1 MTVTAPDTDAVVA
14 AKRRSSFSPL
24 AILERYGVIVAW
36 LVVIVVFSILR
47 PATFPTAGT
56 VSLIFGTQTVILV
69 ATLGLMLTL
78 AVGEI
83 DLSVGS
89 VVGFGASLMVV
100 LNGVAG
106 VDVWLSFLLTIA
118 ACALFGLCN
127 AVLTVI
133 VGVQSIIVTLA
144 SGTLL
149 AGITLAV
156 TGSKVVTGLDVAV
169 VQLISTRW
177 FGIPIPFYLG
187 IVLTAVLWFVLQH
200 TPLGRRMAFVN
211 SNRVVAR
218 LAGIRVDRI
227 RMGGL
232 IATAV
237 FAGLAGV
244 ILAGQ
249 NGAANPQ
256 AGASYLLPAF
266 AGAFLGSTTIR
277 PGTFNAVG
285 TWVAVYF
292 LITGITGLVYLG
304 FAGWPEQVFYGASLL
319 VAVSLSVLARR
330 RRREGIT

>member
-1 MTVTAPDTDAVVA
+1 MTSEITIPTP
-14 AKRRSSFSPL
+14 RSSFSPL
-24 AILERYGVIVAW
+24 ALLERYGVIVAW
-36 LVVIVVFSILR
+36 IAVILVFSILR
-47 PATFPTAGT
+47 PATFPTMGT
-56 VSLIFGTQTVILV
+56 VSLILGTQTVILV

-100 LNGVAG
+100 LNGVVG
-106 VDVWLSFLLTIA
+106 IDVWLSALLTLIA
-118 ACALFGLCN
+118 CGLFGLLN
-127 AVLTVI
+127 AALTVI

-156 TGSKVVTGLDVAV
+156 TGSKVVTGLDPL
-169 VQLISTRW
+169 LIQIVSTRW
-177 FGIPIPFYLG
+177 LGIPVPFYFGL
-187 IVLTAVLWFVLQH
+187 VLTAVLWFVMQH
-200 TPLGRRMAFVN
+200 TPIGRRMAFVN
-211 SNRVVAR
+211 ANRVVAR

-232 IATAV
+232 ISTSIL
-237 FAGLAGV
+237 AGLAGI
-244 ILAGQ
+244 ILASQ

-256 AGASYLLPAF
+256 AGAYYLLPAF

-277 PGTFNAVG
+277 PGSFNAVG

-319 VAVSLSVLARR
+319 VAVSLGVLARR
-330 RRREGIT
+330 RRREGVT

>member
-1 MTVTAPDTDAVVA
+1 MTSDT
-14 AKRRSSFSPL
+14 RIPTPRSRFSPL
-24 AILERYGVIVAW
+24 ALLERYGVIVAW
-36 LVVIVVFSILR
+36 IVVILVFSILR
-47 PATFPTAGT
+47 PTTFPTAGT
-56 VSLIFGTQTVILV
+56 VSLILGTQTVILV

-89 VVGFGASLMVV
+89 VVGFGASLVVV
-100 LNGVAG
+100 LNGVVG
-106 VDVWLSFLLTIA
+106 INVWLAVLLTIL
-118 ACALFGLCN
+118 ACALFGLVN

-156 TGSKVVTGLDVAV
+156 TGSKVVTGLDSVLI
-169 VQLISTRW
+169 QLVSTRW
-177 FGIPIPFYLG
+177 LGIPIPFYFG
-187 IVLTAVLWFVLQH
+187 VVLTAILWFVMQH
-200 TPLGRRMAFVN
+200 TPVGRRMAFVN
-211 SNRVVAR
+211 ANRVVAR

-232 IATAV
+232 VATSV
-237 FAGLAGV
+237 FAGIAGI
-244 ILAGQ
+244 ILASQ

-256 AGASYLLPAF
+256 AGAYYLLPAF

-277 PGTFNAVG
+277 PGSFNAVG

-292 LITGITGLVYLG
+292 LITGITGLVYMG

-319 VAVSLSVLARR
+319 VAVSLGILARR
-330 RRREGIT
+330 RRREGVT

>member
-1 MTVTAPDTDAVVA
+1 VTLTAPDTETVVT
-14 AKRRSSFSPL
+14 AKRSAFAPL
-24 AILERYGVIVAW
+24 SILERYGVIVAW
-36 LVVIVVFSILR
+36 VIVIIVFSILR
-47 PATFPTAGT
+47 PATFPTPGT
-56 VSLIFGTQTVILV
+56 ASLIFGTQSVILV

-106 VDVWLSFLLTIA
+106 LDVWLSLVLTLV
-118 ACALFGLCN
+118 ACGLFGLCN
-127 AVLTVI
+127 AILTVV

-156 TGSKVVTGLDVAV
+156 TGSKVVTGLDVEV
-169 VQLISTRW
+169 IQLISTRW
-177 FGIPIPFYLG
+177 LGIPIPFYFG
-187 IVLTAVLWFVLQH
+187 ILLTVVLWFLMQH
-200 TPLGRRMAFVN
+200 TPIGRRMAFVN
-211 SNRVVAR
+211 ANRVVAR

-232 IATAV
+232 IATALL
-237 FAGLAGV
+237 AGLAGV

-256 AGASYLLPAF
+256 AGTYYLLPAF

-277 PGTFNAVG
+277 PGTFNAFG

>member
-1 MTVTAPDTDAVVA
+1 MFEQ
-14 AKRRSSFSPL
+14 AKRTSAFTPL
-24 AILERYGVIVAW
+24 GILERYGVIVAW
-36 LVVIVVFSILR
+36 IVVIIVFSILR
-47 PATFPTAGT
+47 PVTFPTAGT
-56 VSLIFGTQTVILV
+56 VSLILGTQTVILI

-100 LNGVAG
+100 FNGVL
-106 VDVWLSFLLTIA
+106 DLNVWLAVVLTILSCAAFGLLNALLT
-118 ACALFGLCN
+118 
-127 AVLTVI
+127 VV

-149 AGITLAV
+149 GGITLAV
-156 TGSKVVTGLDVAV
+156 TGAKVVTGLDPALVRLV
-169 VQLISTRW
+169 STRW
-177 FGIPIPFYLG
+177 LGIPIPFYFG
-187 IVLTAVLWFVLQH
+187 VVLTVVLWFVMQH
-200 TPLGRRMAFVN
+200 TPIGRRMAFVN
-211 SNRVVAR
+211 ANRVVAR
-218 LAGIRVDRI
+218 LAGIHVDRV

-232 IATAV
+232 IMTAV
-237 FAGLAGV
+237 LAGIAGI

-256 AGASYLLPAF
+256 AGSYYLLPAF
-266 AGAFLGSTTIR
+266 AGAFLGSTTIK
-277 PGTFNAVG
+277 PGTFNAFG

-319 VAVSLSVLARR
+319 VAVSLGVLARR

>member
-1 MTVTAPDTDAVVA
+1 MTSDIRIPTP
-14 AKRRSSFSPL
+14 RSRFSPL
-24 AILERYGVIVAW
+24 ALLERYGVIVAW
-36 LVVIVVFSILR
+36 IVVILVFSILR
-47 PATFPTAGT
+47 PTTFPTAGT
-56 VSLIFGTQTVILV
+56 VSLILGTQTVILV

-89 VVGFGASLMVV
+89 VVGFGASLVVV
-100 LNGVAG
+100 LNGVVG
-106 VDVWLSFLLTIA
+106 INVWLAVLLTIL
-118 ACALFGLCN
+118 ACALFGLVN

-156 TGSKVVTGLDVAV
+156 TGSKVVTGLDSVLI
-169 VQLISTRW
+169 QLVSTRW
-177 FGIPIPFYLG
+177 LGIPIPFYFG
-187 IVLTAVLWFVLQH
+187 VVLTAILWFVMQH
-200 TPLGRRMAFVN
+200 TPVGRRMAFVN
-211 SNRVVAR
+211 ANRVVAR

-232 IATAV
+232 VATSV
-237 FAGLAGV
+237 FAGIAGI
-244 ILAGQ
+244 ILASQ

-256 AGASYLLPAF
+256 AGAYYLLPAF

-277 PGTFNAVG
+277 PGSFNAVG

-292 LITGITGLVYLG
+292 LITGITGLVYMG

-319 VAVSLSVLARR
+319 VAVSLGILARR
-330 RRREGIT
+330 RRREGVT

>member
-1 MTVTAPDTDAVVA
+1 MFDQQKAPSRFT
-14 AKRRSSFSPL
+14 PL
-24 AILERYGVIVAW
+24 SILERYGVIVAW
-36 LVVIVVFSILR
+36 VVVIVVFSVLR

-56 VSLIFGTQTVILV
+56 VSLILGTQTVILI

-100 LNGVAG
+100 LNGVA
-106 VDVWLSFLLTIA
+106 DLNVWLAFVLTIL
-118 ACALFGLCN
+118 ACAAFGLLN

-156 TGSKVVTGLDVAV
+156 TGAKVVTGLDPALVG
-169 VQLISTRW
+169 LISTRW
-177 FGIPIPFYLG
+177 FGIPIPFYFG
-187 IVLTAVLWFVLQH
+187 VLLTVVLWFVMQH
-200 TPLGRRMAFVN
+200 TPIGRRMAFVN
-211 SNRVVAR
+211 ANRVVAR
-218 LAGIRVDRI
+218 LAGIRVDRV

-232 IATAV
+232 IMTATL
-237 FAGLAGV
+237 AGLAGV

-256 AGASYLLPAF
+256 AGAYYLLPAF

-277 PGTFNAVG
+277 PGSFNAVG
-285 TWVAVYF
+285 TWIAVYF

-319 VAVSLSVLARR
+319 VAVSLGVLARR

>member
-1 MTVTAPDTDAVVA
+1 MNTDFAPTRRA
-14 AKRRSSFSPL
+14 AFSPL
-24 AILERYGVIVAW
+24 SILERYGVIVAW
-36 LVVIVVFSILR
+36 VIVIIVFSILR

-56 VSLIFGTQTVILV
+56 VSLILGTQTVILI

-89 VVGFGASLMVV
+89 VVGFGACLMVV
-100 LNGVAG
+100 LNGTA
-106 VDVWLSFLLTIA
+106 DISVWVSVLLTII
-118 ACALFGLCN
+118 ACAMFGLLN

-156 TGSKVVTGLDVAV
+156 TGAKVVTGMDPAMIA
-169 VQLISTRW
+169 LISTRW
-177 FGIPIPFYLG
+177 FGIPIPFYFG
-187 IVLTAVLWFVLQH
+187 VVLTLVLWFVMEH
-200 TPLGRRMAFVN
+200 TPIGRRMAFVN
-211 SNRVVAR
+211 ANRVVAR

-232 IATAV
+232 IATAT
-237 FAGLAGV
+237 LAGV
-244 ILAGQ
+244 AGILLAGQ

-256 AGASYLLPAF
+256 SGSYYLLPAF
-266 AGAFLGSTTIR
+266 AGAFLGSTTIK
-277 PGTFNAVG
+277 PGTFNAFG
-285 TWVAVYF
+285 TWIAVYF

-319 VAVSLSVLARR
+319 VAVSLGVLARR
-330 RRREGIT
+330 RQRVGIT